1 MASTLPSPWKANLR
15 TLFARLRSRNEDL
28 SFIAS
33 QPAYRPVEAPSLQ
46 ILNPLEFWLVDASL
60 VVNPP
65 QGLCYRI
72 AIDIFFNAH
81 HFVVIN
87 GKAGPEHSHSY
98 RLQVKCSSLMQALN
112 NQLREKMK
120 QVVSAY
126 NNQLL
131 NELPPFKG
139 LQPTTEN
146 LTGVLFQQL
155 DRSFLGLPV
164 RLLEITVWESPTE
177 GVTVARTA

>member
-1 MASTLPSPWKANLR
+1 MQAP
-15 TLFARLRSRNEDL
+15 
-28 SFIAS
+28 
-33 QPAYRPVEAPSLQ
+33 RPT
-46 ILNPLEFWLVDASL
+46 EFWVVDPSA

-72 AIDIFFNAH
+72 AVDIFFNARH
-81 HFVVIN
+81 YVVID
-87 GKAGPEHSHSY
+87 GCAGPEHPHSY
-98 RLQVKCSSLMQALN
+98 RLQVKCSSQVLALKDQVVVGYS
-112 NQLREKMK
+112 QLREPMK
-120 QVVSAY
+120 QVVNAY

-131 NELPPFKG
+131 NNLPPFQN

-155 DRSFLGLPV
+155 DRVFTGLPV

-177 GVTVARTA
+177 GITVARMG